1 LPFQKYVIR
10 IIDYYEISEINP
22 VIIDPTSFERIL
34 DHLNDGLYIV
44 DQERKVLYWN
54 QAAERIS
61 GFSADEVVGKH
72 CHDNI
77 LNHVDSDGRQ
87 LCFTGCP
94 LGATIQ
100 DGERREG
107 EIYMHHK
114 AGHRVPVSVRVS
126 QLTDSAGTVIG
137 GIELFTDISNRAAS
151 ELRVKELEK
160 LALLDPLTQLANR
173 THLDNEIEIR
183 IEENRR
189 YRVPFGVLFIDI
201 DYFKDLNDTHG
212 HSRGDEVLRFA
223 GRTFAANSR
232 PFDLYGRWGG
242 EEFLGLIRSI
252 TEKELKLLGNRI
264 RTLIEQSFVLHG
276 KEKLQVTISIGA
288 TLVKDGDDAKSLIHR
303 ADMLM
308 YQSKEAGRNCLT
320 FG

>member
-1 LPFQKYVIR
+1 MRPIFSIPEHEIR
-10 IIDYYEISEINP
+10 EIYHM
-22 VIIDPTSFERIL
+22 IIDPASFERIL

-44 DQERKVLYWN
+44 DCDRKVLYWN

-61 GFSADEVVGKH
+61 GFSAEEVVGKH

-94 LGATIQ
+94 LGATIE

-126 QLTDSAGTVIG
+126 QLTDTEGIVIG

-151 ELRVKELEK
+151 ELRVQELEK
-160 LALLDPLTQLANR
+160 LALLDHLTQLANR
-173 THLDNEIEIR
+173 THLENEIEIR
-183 IEENRR
+183 IEEFRR
-189 YRVPFGVLFIDI
+189 YRVPFGILFIDM
-201 DYFKDLNDTHG
+201 DHFKELNDTHG
-212 HSRGDEVLRFA
+212 HTGGDEVLRFA

-242 EEFLGLIRSI
+242 EEFVGIIRSV
-252 TEKELKLLGNRI
+252 TEKELKMLGNRI

-276 KEKLQVTISIGA
+276 EEKLQVTISIGA
-288 TLVKDGDDAKSLIHR
+288 TLVKDGDDAKRLVHR